1 MRNLASLSMALLAL
15 ISASSPAK
23 DCECQQHKAGASG
36 TGSCSLTESSS
47 KCSISYTAST
57 SGSSQSGYYGSSSQ
71 SSAEQA
77 RSAAAK
83 IAADA
88 RVQFPIERSF
98 QVLNER
104 QPAQISLDEFRGI
117 TVGAF
122 AATGSPDALS
132 SWIRRMHLE
141 GSWGRPDNEFERL
154 HSQFQRN
161 GCIEFF
167 DSNTRTRFLLISR
180 FSTQDGQCRN

>member
-1 MRNLASLSMALLAL
+1 MRKLAYISVVLMTL
-15 ISASSPAK
+15 ISASSNGK

-47 KCSISYTAST
+47 KCSISYTAS
-57 SGSSQSGYYGSSSQ
+57 SSKTTQ

-77 RSAAAK
+77 RASAAR

-88 RVQFPIERSF
+88 KIQGQLEMSF
-98 QVLNER
+98 QILNER
-104 QPAQISLDEFRGI
+104 QPTQISLDEFRAV

-132 SWIRRMHLE
+132 SWIRRMRLE

-154 HSQFQRN
+154 HSQFQRT
-161 GCIEFF
+161 GCIEFVEP
-167 DSNTRTRFLLISR
+167 NTRTRFLLISR
-180 FSTQDGQCRN
+180 FSNQDGQCRN